1 VPIVAVVHQ
10 VAREVWRYETPWP
23 ISVLGRYLLEPAWLR
38 AYRDVPVVT
47 VSESSR
53 ESLAEYGLRRVTVVP
68 EGWVPAR
75 PVPVKK
81 EPVPTVV
88 FIGRL
93 SANKRP
99 EHAIRAFGLA
109 RHQLP
114 EAQMWVIGSGP
125 EEARLRKMAG
135 PGVTFLGRVP
145 GYEKRERLGR
155 AHALVATSVREGWG
169 LVVTEAAASGTVAIG
184 YDVAGLRDSIK
195 ASGGI
200 LTPADPASLAAGL
213 VRLLPSVAGGYG
225 PRARPAGVVPW
236 AEVAAAILA
245 GTREARSPVMAP
257 ADRMADRHGACRS
270 DTVDRLPEALVTSR
284 RYFARQAAPSGYKEE
299 VLEG

>member
-1 VPIVAVVHQ
+1 
-10 VAREVWRYETPWP
+10 
-23 ISVLGRYLLEPAWLR
+23 
-38 AYRDVPVVT
+38 VVT

-68 EGWVPAR
+68 EGWESAR
-75 PVPVKK
+75 PVPAKK
-81 EPVPTVV
+81 ESVPTVV

-99 EHAIRAFGLA
+99 EHAIRAFSLT
-109 RHQLP
+109 RRQLP

-145 GYEKRERLGR
+145 EEEKHERLGR

-184 YDVAGLRDSIK
+184 YDVAGLRDSIG

-200 LTPADPASLAAGL
+200 LTRVDPASLAVGL
-213 VRLLPSVAGGYG
+213 VRLLSSVAGGYG
-225 PRARPAGVVPW
+225 PQARPAGVVPW

-245 GTREARSPVMAP
+245 GTRELRSPVIGP
-257 ADRMADRHGACRS
+257 LDRTHNRDAARLS
-270 DTVDRLPEALVTSR
+270 DTVDRIPEAPVTSR
-284 RYFARQAAPSGYKEE
+284 RYFARQAASGYEEE
-299 VLEG
+299 VLEE